1 MNFQKLQKYLLIK
14 MPINNINVDLIEF
27 SKTYDKEKI
36 ENLKDFEEFESYYG
50 LDKSNLIKFI
60 YSNKDSIHHILYE
73 LEKIIEINIEQ
84 KEYGLSYYFYLCLLI
99 EDNKN
104 IINYICSFEYIKNI
118 NQRQKQNININKKI
132 FMSKIILE
140 LINNY
145 QGVDEKNEN
154 IIDIEKDN
162 KEFIEKNIKY
172 FKCF

>member
-104 IINYICSFEYIKNI
+104 IINYIYSFEYIKNI
-118 NQRQKQNININKKI
+118 NERQKRNNNIYNKI
-132 FMSKIILE
+132 IMSKIILE

-145 QGVDEKNEN
+145 YKEYEKNEN
-154 IIDIEKDN
+154 IIDIEKEN
-162 KEFIEKNIKY
+162 NQNIEKKY
-172 FKCF
+172 